1 MSSPPYYGLRDYGID
16 GQIGLEESSDK
27 YIKRL
32 VAVFREVRRV
42 LKNDGTLWVNIGD
55 SYAGSWGNYSG
66 QNRGRGTQRAR
77 TVGSLPTPAW
87 DGRER
92 QRPSAS
98 RPMAGIKN
106 KDLIGIPWM
115 LAFALRA
122 DGWYLRSEII
132 WHKPNPM
139 PESVKDRPT
148 KAHEQIF
155 LLSKSPKYY
164 YDHDAIAEAAFQPTW
179 KPCQIAKRKSLASLD
194 GHRETLGT
202 NQEAATRNK
211 RSVWNITTKPFKGA
225 HFAVFPP
232 ELPETCL
239 LAGSP
244 DGGVVLDPFSSS
256 GTTGFVA
263 VKNGRSY
270 IGIELN
276 PEYVAVS
283 EKRYKHEVEMSS
295 VGLLNSRAIATKIQ
309 PVEAAIDSLFE

>member
-1 MSSPPYYGLRDYGID
+1 LDVLKTLPSECVNCCVTSPPYYGLRDYGND
-16 GQIGLEESSDK
+16 GQIGLEESPDK
-27 YIKRL
+27 YVERL

-42 LKNDGTLWVNIGD
+42 LRNDGALWVNIGD
-55 SYAGSWGNYSG
+55 VYAGSWGNYSG

-77 TVGSLPTPAW
+77 TVGSLSTPAW
-87 DGRER
+87 EGREA
-92 QRPSAS
+92 QRPAAS

-164 YDHDAIAEAAFQPTW
+164 YDHEAIAEAASQPIGE
-179 KPCQIAKRKSLASLD
+179 PHQIALRESLITHGD
-194 GHRETLGT
+194 HKEILGT
-202 NQEAATRNK
+202 SQGAATRNR
-211 RSVWNITTKPFKGA
+211 RSVWTITPKPFKNA

-232 ELPETCL
+232 ALPETCL

-244 DGGVVLDPFSSS
+244 DGGVVLDPFSGS
-256 GTTGFVA
+256 GTTGIC
-263 VKNGRSY
+263 RR
-270 IGIELN
+270 
-276 PEYVAVS
+276 
-283 EKRYKHEVEMSS
+283 EKWP
-295 VGLLNSRAIATKIQ
+295 LLHRN
-309 PVEAAIDSLFE
+309 